1 MPFNANAQ
9 KGESGTD
16 ARGLADQVRGNS
28 PDEVL
33 GAMNQASLTQGIVMA
48 SAVTVVLLAVLTIG
62 PYLLGSGSPKK
73 KGAKPA
79 AAAQNKEQ
87 TPAASQETTDGNAAA
102 GDDSATAKANAGGD
116 PKVNAKA
123 LKNLGVD
130 DVKKSDPKK
139 NPFENAADDL
149 LKDIK

>member
-62 PYLLGSGSPKK
+62 PYLLGSGSQKK
-73 KGAKPA
+73 KGTKPA

-87 TPAASQETTDGNAAA
+87 TPAAAQDAADGNAAA
-102 GDDSATAKANAGGD
+102 GDDSATAKAGAGGD
-116 PKVNAKA
+116 PKAKA

-139 NPFENAADDL
+139 NPFENSADDL

>member
-1 MPFNANAQ
+1 MPFKANTQ
-9 KGESGTD
+9 KRESGTD
-16 ARGLADQVRGNS
+16 ARGLADQLRSNS

-33 GAMNQASLTQGIVMA
+33 GAMNQASLTQGIIMA
-48 SAVTVVLLAVLTIG
+48 SAVTVVLLVVLTIG

-87 TPAASQETTDGNAAA
+87 SPAAAQDAADENAAA
-102 GDDSATAKANAGGD
+102 GDDSATAKAGAGGD
-116 PKVNAKA
+116 PKANAKA

-130 DVKKSDPKK
+130 DVKKSNPKK